1 MGVTK
6 LKPSRTPRLLDHWA
20 EEKEELRK
28 GAARDA
34 QNAIE
39 NSKRLVAQSKEIQAN
54 LNAIACQKRLPGA
67 RLVRDFKIL

>member
-6 LKPSRTPRLLDHWA
+6 LKPSRTPRLLDQWA

-39 NSKRLVAQSKEIQAN
+39 NSKRLVAQSKEIQAK
-54 LNAIACQKRLPGA
+54 LE
-67 RLVRDFKIL
+67 RDRGPKKITRRKAG